1 MSVEAE
7 VFDIQKKLK
16 KIIASNESV
25 NSIKFVINKIT
36 FQEIY
41 SIFILLFLG

>member
-16 KIIASNESV
+16 KNIASNESV